1 MCPRL
6 PEAAVVEGTG
16 LPGVTLRAGCH
27 AGTLCRS
34 PSKHAAP
41 NQPPPS
47 AGCFGD
53 TSINLAAK
61 PKRFLVP
68 GWKLSRTGRQ
78 PRRKR
83 VPGCAAQAGSWRCS
97 RGGCVAVGV
106 LAVSLSPCPCWA
118 ALRLPHGSWSPRGMQ
133 GAGPALPWLG
143 ARREN
148 PQPPSQEN
156 TTNLAPRAASTE
168 PLASCIGL
176 TQC

>member
-6 PEAAVVEGTG
+6 PEVAVVESMG
-16 LPGVTLRAGCH
+16 LPGVTLCARCH
-27 AGTLCRS
+27 TGTLCRS

-61 PKRFLVP
+61 PKRFLIP

-78 PRRKR
+78 PRRKH

-106 LAVSLSPCPCWA
+106 LAVSLSPCPRWA
-118 ALRLPHGSWSPRGMQ
+118 APRLQWGMQ
-133 GAGPALPWLG
+133 GAGAALPWLR

-148 PQPPSQEN
+148 PQPPSREN
-156 TTNLAPRAASTE
+156 NTNLAPRAASTE